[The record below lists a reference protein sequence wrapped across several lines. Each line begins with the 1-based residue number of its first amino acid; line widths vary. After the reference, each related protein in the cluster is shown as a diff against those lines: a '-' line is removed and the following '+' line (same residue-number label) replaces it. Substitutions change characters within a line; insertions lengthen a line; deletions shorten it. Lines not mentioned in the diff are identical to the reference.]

1 MPGKMPHEN
10 GDGSTMVGRPLRR
23 ENPHKYL
30 LYKPTFS
37 QVIMFLSSGTVCIHL
52 SVVLPSVKIKSV
64 NNYPMHSNRV

>member
-1 MPGKMPHEN
+1 MPRKMPHEN

-37 QVIMFLSSGTVCIHL
+37 QVIMFLSSG
-52 SVVLPSVKIKSV
+52 
-64 NNYPMHSNRV
+64 NYFPFILKCKDRGITE

>member
-10 GDGSTMVGRPLRR
+10 GDGSTMAGRPLRR

-37 QVIMFLSSGTVCIHL
+37 QVIMFLSSGNFIFH
-52 SVVLPSVKIKSV
+52 VLKKTE
-64 NNYPMHSNRV
+64 RG